1 MNLVV
6 RKINWRTNLAKS
18 KMQRVELRVFYD
30 IELHCPFCGQKVM
43 NYGYDGSE
51 PGVMTCQHTVF
62 LASDE
67 GFEYRSS
74 EFNEYFGLNEEAEV
88 VVSDLGF
95 EHIDAMTDAFEA
107 VDGIKFAQYVAPPG
121 GMGSYMGFVPK
132 EDD

>member
-1 MNLVV
+1 M
-6 RKINWRTNLAKS
+6 AKS
-18 KMQRVELRVFYD
+18 KMQRIELKVFYD
-30 IELHCPFCGQKVM
+30 IELYCPFCGQKVI

-51 PGVMTCQHTVF
+51 PGVVPCQHTVF

-67 GFEYRSS
+67 GFEFRSS
-74 EFNEYFGLNEEAEV
+74 EFNEFFRLNNEAEV

-107 VDGIKFAQYVAPPG
+107 VDGIKFAQYVAPPS

-132 EDD
+132 GDG